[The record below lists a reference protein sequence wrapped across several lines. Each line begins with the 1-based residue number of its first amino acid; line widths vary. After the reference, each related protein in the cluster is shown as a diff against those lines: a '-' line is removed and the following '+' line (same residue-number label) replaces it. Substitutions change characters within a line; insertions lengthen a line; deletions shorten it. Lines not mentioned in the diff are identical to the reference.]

1 MATATGN
8 RIDNP
13 RRSTLFG
20 ALTATLLCAFA
31 LSGCA
36 ARQQAIN
43 SDDYVEIDNP
53 FAGEAPDGNAK
64 IWVPK
69 ASLQKGAPR
78 GRELAKRGYEKAAAT
93 VLTDAAA
100 APKKNVRMRL
110 LVAESGRQL
119 LAPALVGFVGKG
131 ALARQVSPP
140 STSEALTEQEALS
153 YLESIGAANASGPV
167 LFLSKPEGTKPG
179 ARLKA
184 DLYDVR
190 GPLVIR
196 SFWVSVPAPQEGQT
210 EKEALL
216 TAVKGLAD
224 TAVSSLAWFPW
235 YGKVVAV
242 NGGRVYLDGGK
253 ETGLKVGQQVA
264 VYRGGEAIKGIG
276 FAPGQR
282 IASFKIAELFGVDGA
297 LGSPAEAAQIRTGDY
312 VELDSPAGE

>member
-1 MATATGN
+1 MV
-8 RIDNP
+8 
-13 RRSTLFG
+13 FG
-20 ALTATLLCAFA
+20 VLTATILCVFA

-43 SDDYVEIDNP
+43 SDEYVEIDNP
-53 FAGEAPDGNAK
+53 FGGEAADGNAK

-78 GRELAKRGYEKAAAT
+78 GRDLAKRGYEKAAAA
-93 VLTDAAA
+93 VLIDAAS
-100 APKKNVRMRL
+100 APKNSVRVRL

-131 ALARQVSPP
+131 ALARQVAPP
-140 STSEALTEQEALS
+140 SISEALTEQEALA
-153 YLESIGAANASGPV
+153 YLASTDAASGTGPV
-167 LFLSKPEGTKPG
+167 LFLSKPEGTQPG

-190 GPLVIR
+190 GPLVLR
-196 SFWVSVPAPQEGQT
+196 SFWVSVPAPVEGQT

-224 TAVSSLAWFPW
+224 TAVNSLAWFSW

-242 NGGRVYLDGGK
+242 TGGRVYLDGGK

-282 IASFKIAELFGVDGA
+282 IASFKIAELFGADGA
-297 LGSPAEAAQIRTGDY
+297 LGDAAEAAQIRPGDY
-312 VELDSPAGE
+312 VELDHPQGE